1 MPLAIVDCGRKTR
14 RMACGRDSITPG
26 AARVVTS
33 STQRP
38 RTAVE
43 AAAPLDS
50 TAACTTTVEA
60 STTSTMEASA
70 ATVETAPA
78 TTAVTAATAALSER

>member
-50 TAACTTTVEA
+50 TTSTATVKA
-60 STTSTMEASA
+60 STTSTMEASTP
-70 ATVETAPA
+70 TVETAPA
-78 TTAVTAATAALSER
+78 AVTAALSER